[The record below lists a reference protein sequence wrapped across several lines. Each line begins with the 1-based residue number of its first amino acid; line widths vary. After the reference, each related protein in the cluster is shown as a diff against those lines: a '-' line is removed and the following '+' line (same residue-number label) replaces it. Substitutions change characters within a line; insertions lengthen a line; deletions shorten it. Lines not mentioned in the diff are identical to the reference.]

1 VATTSKKTH
10 ESSQEENVFRQEEQY
25 PYSLVEYSSAMNES
39 EHFVQ
44 FFETDSFLIHSLS
57 EFIGA
62 GLRAGEACIILT
74 TKLHRE
80 SFEERLKQEGLQID
94 AVQKK
99 GQYIPVD
106 AAATLAEFMVDGWPD
121 AVRFAEVI
129 GSIISRAAQG
139 WRRVRI
145 FGELVSLLWAD
156 GNRAAASRLEEL
168 WNDLGKSHSFLLLC
182 AYPMYNFGGEK
193 YEKEF
198 IEICKQHS
206 RVIPAESYTNL
217 SSPDERLRAISLLQQ
232 KAKSL
237 EVEIAGQ
244 EEAEKDRLR
253 LAAIV
258 EFSNDAIIG
267 KTLDGV
273 ITDWNNAAEHL
284 FGYTAQEAIGKHIT
298 LIIPPELHQ
307 EEEEIIRKL
316 RQGIPIQHF
325 DTVRMRKDG
334 KYVDVSLSIS
344 PIQDSR
350 GKIIG
355 VAKIARD
362 ITERKDLERRK
373 DEFISMAS
381 HELKTPVTSIK
392 GFTQLLVR
400 RFQQRDDKES
410 LRFLARMD
418 IQLTK
423 LTKLISDLLDISK
436 MQSGHLEYR
445 KEPFELDMLVQEM
458 IENVQGTTQTHRL
471 ILDNPARVCVYA
483 DRDRIGQ
490 VLMNLLTNAIKFSA
504 HADKVLVQVLS
515 EGPDAVVRVQDFG
528 LGIDEAHHEKIFE
541 RFYQVSESD
550 TKHYAG
556 LGIGLYIS
564 SEIIKRHQGRIW
576 VESRKGEGSTFSF
589 SLPLL
594 EDTSPMHSEHVPSVE
609 DASKFQKVG

>member
-1 VATTSKKTH
+1 
-10 ESSQEENVFRQEEQY
+10 VFRQEEQY
-25 PYSLVEYSSAMNES
+25 PYSLVEYSSDRNGS

-44 FFETDSFLIHSLS
+44 FWETDSFLINSLS

-62 GLRAGEACIILT
+62 GLRAGEACIILA
-74 TKLHRE
+74 TKPHRE
-80 SFEERLKQEGLQID
+80 SLEERLKEEGLQI
-94 AVQKK
+94 AAAQER
-99 GQYIPVD
+99 GQYVPVD
-106 AAATLAEFMVDGWPD
+106 AAATLAEFMVDAWPD
-121 AVRFAEVI
+121 AARFAEVM
-129 GSIISRAAQG
+129 GNIISQAAQG
-139 WRRVRI
+139 WSRVRV
-145 FGELVSLLWAD
+145 FGELVSLLWA
-156 GNRAAASRLEEL
+156 GENRAAAIRLEEL
-168 WNDLGKSHSFLLLC
+168 WNDLCKTRSFSLLC
-182 AYPMYNFGGEK
+182 AYPMYSFGGEE

-198 IEICKQHS
+198 IQICTQHS
-206 RVIPAESYTNL
+206 RVIPAESYTAL

-232 KAKSL
+232 KANSL

-267 KTLDGV
+267 KTLDGM
-273 ITDWNNAAEHL
+273 ITDWNIAAEHL
-284 FGYTAQEAIGKHIT
+284 FGYTAQETIGKHIT

-307 EEEEIIRKL
+307 EEEEIIQKL
-316 RQGIPIQHF
+316 RQGIRIQHY

-344 PIQDSR
+344 PIQDSK

-355 VAKIARD
+355 AAKIARD

-373 DEFISMAS
+373 DEFISIAS
-381 HELKTPVTSIK
+381 HELKTPLTSIM
-392 GFTQLLVR
+392 GFTQLLYR

-418 IQLTK
+418 VQLTK
-423 LTKLISDLLDISK
+423 LTKLIDDLLDISK
-436 MQSGHLEYR
+436 MQTGHLEYR
-445 KEPFELDMLVQEM
+445 KEPFELDMLVQEI

-471 ILDNPARVCVYA
+471 VLDNPARVWVYA

-504 HADKVLVQVLS
+504 RADKVLVQVLS

-528 LGIDEAHHEKIFE
+528 LGIDEAHQEKIFE

-594 EDTSPMHSEHVPSVE
+594 EDTSLIPSEHDSSAE
-609 DASKFQKVG
+609 DTSKFQ

>member
-1 VATTSKKTH
+1 MVTTSKKTY

-44 FFETDSFLIHSLS
+44 FCETDSFLINSLS

-74 TKLHRE
+74 TKPHRE
-80 SFEERLKQEGLQID
+80 SLEERLKQEGLQV
-94 AVQKK
+94 AAAQER

-121 AVRFAEVI
+121 AVRFAEVM
-129 GSIISRAAQG
+129 GNIISRAAQG
-139 WRRVRI
+139 RRRVRV
-145 FGELVSLLWAD
+145 FGELVSLLLAD
-156 GNRAAASRLEEL
+156 GNRPAAIRLEEL
-168 WNDLGKSHSFLLLC
+168 WNDLGKTHSFWLLC
-182 AYPMYNFGGEK
+182 AYPMYSFGGEE

-198 IEICKQHS
+198 NEICKQHS
-206 RVIPAESYTNL
+206 RVIPAESYTAL

-244 EEAEKDRLR
+244 EEAEEDRLR

-267 KTLDGV
+267 KTLDGM
-273 ITDWNNAAEHL
+273 ITDWNKAAEHL
-284 FGYTAQEAIGKHIT
+284 FGYAAQEAIGKHIS
-298 LIIPPELHQ
+298 LIIPPELLQ
-307 EEEEIIRKL
+307 EEEEIIQKL
-316 RQGIPIQHF
+316 RQGMRIQHF
-325 DTVRMRKDG
+325 ETVRMRKDG
-334 KYVDVSLSIS
+334 KYIDVSLSIS
-344 PIQDSR
+344 PIQDSK
-350 GKIIG
+350 GKMIG
-355 VAKIARD
+355 AAKIARD

-436 MQSGHLEYR
+436 MQTGHLEYR

-483 DRDRIGQ
+483 DRDRIAQ

-594 EDTSPMHSEHVPSVE
+594 EDTSLIHSEHDS
-609 DASKFQKVG
+609 